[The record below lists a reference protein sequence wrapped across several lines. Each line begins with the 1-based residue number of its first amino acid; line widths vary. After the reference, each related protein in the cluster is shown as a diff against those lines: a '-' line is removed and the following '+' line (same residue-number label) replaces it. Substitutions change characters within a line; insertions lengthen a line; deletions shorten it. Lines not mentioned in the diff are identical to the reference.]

1 MVILRQ
7 GEGQSGAVAYKS
19 FGINCH
25 LQNELSNFAKK
36 KKIQLKSQSI
46 LQPISPQ
53 PHSNICLFTRLD
65 PGSQGTILGAGLAP
79 GRTARAVNV

>member
-7 GEGQSGAVAYKS
+7 GEGQSGAVAYEG

-53 PHSNICLFTRLD
+53 PHSNICLFTQLD

-79 GRTARAVNV
+79 GHTARAVNV

>member
-7 GEGQSGAVAYKS
+7 GEGQSGAVAYKG

-25 LQNELSNFAKK
+25 LQNELSNFTK

-79 GRTARAVNV
+79 GRAARAVNV